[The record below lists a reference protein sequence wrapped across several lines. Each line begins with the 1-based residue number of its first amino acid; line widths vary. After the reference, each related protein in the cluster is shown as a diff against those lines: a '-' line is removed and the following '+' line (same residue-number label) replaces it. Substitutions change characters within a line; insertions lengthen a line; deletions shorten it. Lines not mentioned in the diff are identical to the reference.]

1 MNQRILIRHRTGS
14 RAGNLEEFL
23 MTADKELI
31 FGRHAS
37 CDVRF
42 DEGRDEF
49 VSRRHMKL
57 VVRYSNGPEFAILD
71 LAARNGTFVNRR
83 RVTEKALLKPGD
95 VVQLG
100 AGGPE
105 FQFDVVAED
114 RITPAAPIEV
124 LAGTLKPSAGP
135 LNRTPV
141 QGPREGKEVP
151 APATPARPVR
161 TGFNHP
167 HPRRQR
173 IRPPNPRKNRAA
185 GLMIVLAMAVLTW
198 NFLGAR
204 WKRWLAVTTQAARE
218 MPRAIQITSFSRTPA
233 AEQIATQNASA
244 LVTVDHTWRLLDS
257 ASGRPLKQIYVPNRR
272 ELPGSGSTELVANA
286 GSDLP
291 VFVLLAGN
299 RLQPLLTFAD
309 RPSYREI
316 GSDIRG
322 AGFVLASDGL
332 IVTARSVTSPWRSPY
347 SWPSTDSAG
356 VVAVFDQQLKLART
370 AVIARRQFPRWLPVD
385 TEFVLETLDENSAHV
400 SGPVR
405 SKGVSDSLIVH
416 VSSQRLNTPAA
427 IVKESDETE
436 LAEIRVDRHAA
447 LQSVAMGTA
456 SAPKI
461 GDELVIASM
470 NSRPEA
476 AKLSSI
482 DDHGRYQLRSPTGET
497 GAPGTPIFDRSG
509 HVVAVEG
516 AGETLCPDVTFAIP
530 IHRALESIGH
540 PPGRRPSK

>member
-1 MNQRILIRHRTGS
+1 
-14 RAGNLEEFL
+14 
-23 MTADKELI
+23 
-31 FGRHAS
+31 
-37 CDVRF
+37 
-42 DEGRDEF
+42 
-49 VSRRHMKL
+49 MKL
-57 VVRYSNGPEFAILD
+57 VARSSNGPEFAILD

-83 RVTEKALLKPGD
+83 RVTGKALLQPGD

-114 RITPAAPIEV
+114 RITPAAPIED
-124 LAGTLKPSAGP
+124 LPGTLKAPAGP
-135 LNRTPV
+135 VSSTPA
-141 QGPREGKEVP
+141 QSPREVKEVP
-151 APATPARPVR
+151 ATGTPAPPDRRPVR
-161 TGFNHP
+161 PGFKHP

-185 GLMIVLAMAVLTW
+185 GLMIVLAIAVLMW
-198 NFLGAR
+198 SFLGAR
-204 WKRWLAVTTQAARE
+204 WRRWLAVTTQSARE
-218 MPRAIQITSFSRTPA
+218 MAHAIQITSSSRTPV

-272 ELPGSGSTELVANA
+272 ELPGSGSMELVANA

-299 RLQPLLTFAD
+299 HLQPLLTFAD

-332 IVTARSVTSPWRSPY
+332 IVTARSVTSPWRSSY
-347 SWPSTDSAG
+347 SWPSNDSAG
-356 VVAVFDQQLKLART
+356 VVAVFDQQLKLVRT
-370 AVIARRQFPRWLPVD
+370 AVIARRQFPKWLPVD

-405 SKGVSDSLIVH
+405 SKGVSDTLIVH

-427 IVKESDETE
+427 VVNESDETE
-436 LAEIRVDRHAA
+436 LAEIRVDGQAA
-447 LQSVAMGTA
+447 LQSLAMGTA

-461 GDELVIASM
+461 GDELLIASM
-470 NSRPEA
+470 NSQPDA
-476 AKLSSI
+476 ARLSSI
-482 DDHGRYQLRSPTGET
+482 DDRGRYQLLSPTGET

-516 AGETLCPDVTFAIP
+516 AGETLRPDVTFAIP
-530 IHRALESIGH
+530 IHRALESIGY
-540 PPGRRPSK
+540 PAGRRPSK